1 MNRVT
6 PDARS
11 NPEGAW
17 LAPLRE
23 RFLSIARRRVH
34 PDVAEDLV
42 QDALRV
48 IVERNPGD
56 DPPPLPYCFQVLRN
70 VIGNHYQKERV
81 RRRRAESEAA
91 AGEVPDDGPT
101 PLEALAADDAVR
113 VVHDCLQGMSASDP
127 SCTRYLRRLMGGAT
141 PAGVADEEGLAA
153 AVFYRRL
160 YRCRLKLRELLD
172 QRGFFA

>member
-1 MNRVT
+1 MKRETSDV
-6 PDARS
+6 RS
-11 NPEGAW
+11 SSEGAW

-23 RFLSIARRRVH
+23 RVLSLARRRVH
-34 PDVAEDLV
+34 PDVAEDLG

-56 DPPPLPYCFQVLRN
+56 DPPSLPYCFQVLRN

-81 RRRRAESEAA
+81 RRRRVEVEAT
-91 AGEVPDDGPT
+91 GQSVPDESPT
-101 PLEALAADDAVR
+101 PLEALASDDALR
-113 VVHDCLQGMSASDP
+113 VVSECLQGLSVSDP
-127 SCTRYLRRLMGGAT
+127 GCTRYLRRLIGGAN
-141 PAGVADEEGLAA
+141 PAAIAEEEGLAA

-160 YRCRLKLRELLD
+160 YRCRLKLRDLLD

>member
-1 MNRVT
+1 MNRET
-6 PDARS
+6 SDARRG
-11 NPEGAW
+11 PEGAW

-48 IVERNPGD
+48 IVERNPGGE
-56 DPPPLPYCFQVLRN
+56 PPSLPYCFQVLRN

-81 RRRRAESEAA
+81 RRRRAEVED
-91 AGEVPDDGPT
+91 AGTAVPDESPT
-101 PLEALAADDAVR
+101 PLEALASDDALR
-113 VVHDCLQGMSASDP
+113 VVGECLQGLSVTDP
-127 SCTRYLRRLMGGAT
+127 GCTRYLRRLIGGAN
-141 PAGVADEEGLAA
+141 PAAVAEEEGLAA

-160 YRCRLKLRELLD
+160 YRCRLKLRDLLD
-172 QRGFFA
+172 QRGYFA